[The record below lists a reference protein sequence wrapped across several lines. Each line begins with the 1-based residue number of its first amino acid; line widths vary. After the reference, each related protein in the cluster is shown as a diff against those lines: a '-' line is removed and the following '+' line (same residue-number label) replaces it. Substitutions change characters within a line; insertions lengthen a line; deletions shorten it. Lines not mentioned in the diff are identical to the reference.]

1 MADKAL
7 VKQITFGV
15 FDDGMRFV
23 AEVDYAR
30 TGMVVPLGVSTD
42 LLPLDANPSQISQAI
57 VDAVVANG
65 ATVGFN
71 VSSPDVYALDLVRGV

>member
-23 AEVDYAR
+23 AEAEYAR
-30 TGMVVPLGVSTD
+30 TGIVVPLGVSTE

-65 ATVGFN
+65 AAIGFN
-71 VSSPDVYALDLVRGV
+71 VTASDVYVLDLVRGV